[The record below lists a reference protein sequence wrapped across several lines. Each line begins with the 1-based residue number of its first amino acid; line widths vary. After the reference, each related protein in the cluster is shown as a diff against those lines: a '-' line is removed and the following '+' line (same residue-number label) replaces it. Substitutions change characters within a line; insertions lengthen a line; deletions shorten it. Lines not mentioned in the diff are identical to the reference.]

1 MNAEDRGTKPVTGEN
16 AWAPASATKPPSVT
30 PASGSNP
37 QRTSLRSG
45 QIPTRPVT
53 GETPTRPTTG
63 QSPMRPTT
71 GQSATRPISGQAP
84 TAPRSA
90 TNVFA
95 PGSAT
100 APVRP
105 AGSQTQSVS
114 TAPAQPA
121 TPAAP
126 KPATKTPG
134 SGETETAFGK
144 IKASATR
151 AKDEV
156 RSADPIAASAH
167 KGGPR
172 KVRVL
177 VSRVD
182 PWSALKIGFLLSIAV
197 GIMLVVAVYVLW
209 NVLNTMGIFTTIND
223 WILTLFPEDSELD
236 LMQFFDL
243 NKIMAATTLIA
254 VVDVVLLTALATISA
269 FLYNVISAVVGGFYV
284 TLTDD

>member
-1 MNAEDRGTKPVTGEN
+1 MNAEDRGTRPATGQN
-16 AWAPASATKPPSVT
+16 PWTQASASTPPSVT
-30 PASGSNP
+30 PASGANP

-45 QIPTRPVT
+45 QIPSRPVT
-53 GETPTRPTTG
+53 GETPTTG
-63 QSPMRPTT
+63 
-71 GQSATRPISGQAP
+71 SAA
-84 TAPRSA
+84 AEPRSGG
-90 TNVFA
+90 NVFA
-95 PGSAT
+95 PA
-100 APVRP
+100 P
-105 AGSQTQSVS
+105 AGSTRSAAPAASRS
-114 TAPAQPA
+114 TAPASAGA
-121 TPAAP
+121 TATAAQGT
-126 KPATKTPG
+126 A
-134 SGETETAFGK
+134 SGETETAFGT
-144 IKASATR
+144 IKSAPSR
-151 AKDEV
+151 SKVEV
-156 RSADPIAASAH
+156 RPADPAAASKS

-172 KVRVL
+172 KVRAL